1 MLKSPTSTYN
11 FSIKSYEADQ
21 LGRMS
26 LHNFFHYLQECAY
39 LNALSNGFGYE
50 FLEKENAYWVLTRV
64 LVQIDEFPNWNDK
77 IQIKT
82 WPRGAEGLFAVRDFE
97 LLKNNKVIGRISSY
111 WMILD
116 KDTRRPKRLDDYEFL
131 RSDFVVEQAIAQKL
145 EKIRVKGELEILDH
159 RKVYP
164 SDMDVNG
171 HVNNATYVRWILD
184 SAYSKTKGTVKEFEI
199 NFIRELMLN
208 DEFDVCKTK
217 ETSQSKYVIKNIKGQ
232 EVCLVQIKM

>member
-1 MLKSPTSTYN
+1 MLKSPTSTYD

-21 LGRMS
+21 YGRMS
-26 LHNFFHYLQECAY
+26 LHTFFHYLQECAY

-82 WPRGAEGLFAVRDFE
+82 WPRGSEGLFAVRDFE
-97 LLKNNKVIGRISSY
+97 LLKNGKVIGRISSY

-116 KDTRRPKRLDDYEFL
+116 KETRRPKRLDDYEFL
-131 RSDFVVEQAIAQKL
+131 RSDFVAEQAIGRKL
-145 EKIRVKGELEILDH
+145 EKLNAKGDLELVDH
-159 RKVYP
+159 RKVHP

-171 HVNNATYVRWILD
+171 HVNNATYVRWVLD
-184 SAYSKTKGTVKEFEI
+184 SFYSKTKTVLKEFEI
-199 NFIRELMLN
+199 NFLRELMLGN
-208 DEFDVCKTK
+208 EFEIYLNQNVDENVF
-217 ETSQSKYVIKNIKGQ
+217 VIKNMKGQ
-232 EVCLVQIKM
+232 DVCRAHIK